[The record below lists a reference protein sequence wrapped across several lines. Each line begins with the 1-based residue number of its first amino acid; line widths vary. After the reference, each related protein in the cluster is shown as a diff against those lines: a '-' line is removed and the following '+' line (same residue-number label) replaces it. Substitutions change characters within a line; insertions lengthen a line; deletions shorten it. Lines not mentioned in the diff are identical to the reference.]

1 MASNKTVYTMRQDA
15 GDICSGSFSSA
26 HILREL
32 MPRLH
37 KMRETGD
44 STLLSGL
51 STGFKEL
58 DQMGKGLHPGEL
70 IVVAARPGMGKQ
82 QFVWQIAMHVAC
94 ELRETVAY
102 FSMNQSRTF
111 ILKNMTGFAA
121 QIDLHRL
128 KDNQLNEQEWES
140 YTSMVQ
146 KIAISPLTI
155 NDSSADPRVIREE
168 AKFLCKSDNSPKLIV
183 VDRIPTQSDTG
194 SEIGRRMSNMSADIY
209 RIARDNGIPVIA
221 LAGISREVESRKC
234 KYPMLADVASADGLQ
249 WYADTVITLY
259 RDAIY
264 NRDTEEKDTT
274 HITMLKSFYGGGGG
288 CALNRSGYGKF
299 SSLSV

>member
-1 MASNKTVYTMRQDA
+1 
-15 GDICSGSFSSA
+15 
-26 HILREL
+26 

-58 DQMGKGLHPGEL
+58 DQMGKGLHLGEL
-70 IVVAARPGMGKQ
+70 IVIAARPSMGKQ
-82 QFVWQIAMHVAC
+82 QFAWQIAMHVAC
-94 ELRETVAY
+94 ELKETVAY
-102 FSMNQSRTF
+102 FSMNQSRATLLR
-111 ILKNMTGFAA
+111 IMTGFAA

-128 KDNQLNEQEWES
+128 RENQLNDQEWES
-140 YTSMVQ
+140 YTSMAQ
-146 KIAISPLTI
+146 KIANSPLII
-155 NDSSADPRVIREE
+155 NDSSSDPRVIREE

-288 CALNRSGYGKF
+288 FDLY
-299 SSLSV
+299 LSDLCFNV